1 ANISLLPQLKKTNV
15 TKSGG
20 EITQTYIQQ
29 ALNGNAVVLLADE
42 PTTNLDTKHIE
53 WVERKMQEWKGALII
68 VSHDRAFLDV
78 LCSSICEIK
87 EGHLTKYKVN
97 YSDYTE
103 HKKLEYN
110 EAQQES
116 VEYSKE

>member
-1 ANISLLPQLKKTNV
+1 CMSSVMLHLPPSTTIFPYTTLLRSKKTNV

-78 LCSSICEIK
+78 LCSSI
-87 EGHLTKYKVN
+87 
-97 YSDYTE
+97 
-103 HKKLEYN
+103 
-110 EAQQES
+110 
-116 VEYSKE
+116 